1 MSNISVGL
9 HCGAALPIA
18 IYLMNLLIINSS
30 PRRNGII
37 SNLLAHAA
45 SIARSNG
52 VDCTIINLYDKNLR
66 YCKGCM
72 SCRTELKCP
81 IADDMTQITD
91 AIRNADR
98 IVIGAPCYWGNM
110 PGILKTMFDRS
121 VYLFIANDKGMVPK
135 PLLKNKK
142 ALVISTATTPMPWS
156 RLFGQTSGTV
166 KSISKILKMGGI
178 KVIPSLQIGDTA
190 NHNITERDLSTLDKK
205 LSRLMK

>member
-1 MSNISVGL
+1 
-9 HCGAALPIA
+9 
-18 IYLMNLLIINSS
+18 MNLLIINSS
-30 PRRNGII
+30 PRRNGNI

-45 SIARSNG
+45 STAHSNG
-52 VDCTIINLYDKNLR
+52 MDCTVINLYDKNLH

-72 SCRTELKCP
+72 SCRTGLKCP
-81 IADDMTQITD
+81 IADDMPQITD

-98 IVIGAPCYWGNM
+98 ILIGAPCYWANM

-121 VYLFIANDKGMVPK
+121 VYLFIANDKGLIPK

-142 ALVISTATTPMPWS
+142 ALIISTATTPMPWS

-166 KSISKILKMGGI
+166 KAISKILKMGGI

-190 NHNITERDLSTLDKK
+190 NHNITERDLSRVDKK

>member
-9 HCGAALPIA
+9 HRGAALPIA

-30 PRRNGII
+30 PRRNGNI

-45 SIARSNG
+45 STARSNDL
-52 VDCTIINLYDKNLR
+52 DCTVINLYDKNLHF
-66 YCKGCM
+66 CKGCM

-81 IADDMTQITD
+81 IADDMPQITD

-98 IVIGAPCYWGNM
+98 ILIGAPCYWGNM

-121 VYLFIANDKGMVPK
+121 VYLFIANGKGMVPK
-135 PLLKNKK
+135 PLLKGKK
-142 ALVISTATTPMPWS
+142 ALIISTATTPMPWS

-166 KSISKILKMGGI
+166 KAISKILKMGGI

-190 NHNITERDLSTLDKK
+190 KHNITERDLSRVDKK